1 MSQNKTFLFTIATG
15 FALQGVTATA
25 QVSGESGATRAHLEE
40 VIVMARK
47 REESILDV
55 PVVASVLTQAA
66 LEQSKIDDLFTVAT
80 RTPGLLLGTAPASP
94 GTQVSLRGIGTTALN
109 ATMDQSVSLNID
121 GLPLNQGN
129 AYGVGMFDVA
139 QVEILKG
146 PQSLFFGKNNTA
158 GVISL
163 RSADPTDEFEVITR
177 VGYEDEAEEKE
188 VDFILSGP
196 VSDSLK
202 LRLAARYSDQ
212 EGYFR
217 NEAEGIPALGG
228 LTPAF
233 KNYAPVEETTIRGT
247 ALWEPNDAFTARLK
261 LNYNDYRMDGGA
273 TPQQITYCPDG
284 TGPAAPNTVPFMLG
298 EDCRTDRVLRLTW
311 FNPAAFDGIL
321 NDGKPFNDISQTFGS
336 LELNYRL
343 TDDLSL
349 TSVTG
354 YYDLDLLVQS
364 LGAAV
369 GTTVPVAA
377 QVAFDERQ
385 VTQEVRLTSDYT
397 GPVNFMVGAFYQD
410 GEQSNN
416 LRLPGNTF
424 LRLPAMLQRVQGV
437 VDIRSASLFGQ
448 VMWDITEKLEVSV
461 GARWT
466 DEEREHTMIN
476 YNPAQGQLGPV
487 PRPDPKISSS
497 NTSPEVTLTYKPT
510 DTLTA
515 FASYKTGFK
524 SGSYTTANF
533 QPPDR
538 LASFDDEEVQ
548 GGEVGI
554 KTSTADR
561 RLAASIAAYY
571 YEYDDL
577 QVGANDLSA
586 IGGGNFVSIQ
596 RTLNAASATVKGIEF
611 DINYSP
617 AAIDGLTLSS
627 ALNYNRAEYDSFPN
641 APCGNGQT
649 ISEGCDQL
657 FNPTT
662 GRFTSQDLAGRRL
675 VRAPEWSGYV
685 GFDNETPVG
694 ENLTLGFGAGANYTS
709 EYSTTLVDLPG
720 FEQDDYVKVDANVA
734 LRGNEDRWEL
744 ALIGLNLGDET
755 TKSMCTNSNNQ
766 NGAVFGGQ
774 TSGAETGGPAGTD
787 EAACFVER
795 GRQIWARVS
804 VRF

>member
-1 MSQNKTFLFTIATG
+1 MSGNKQAFLFTIAG
-15 FALQGVTATA
+15 GLVA
-25 QVSGESGATRAHLEE
+25 QSVPVAAQTSGEGARPYVEE

-47 REESILDV
+47 RQESIQDV

-66 LEQSKIDDLFTVAT
+66 LESAKIDDLFTVAT

-129 AYGVGMFDVA
+129 AYNVGMFDVG
-139 QVEILKG
+139 QVEVLKG

-158 GVISL
+158 GVIAL

-188 VDFILSGP
+188 ADLILSGP

-202 LRLAARYSDQ
+202 LRLATRYSEQD
-212 EGYFR
+212 GYFINR
-217 NEAEGIPALGG
+217 AQGVPAVGG
-228 LTPAF
+228 LTPTF
-233 KNYAPVEETTIRGT
+233 DNYAPVEETTVRGT
-247 ALWEPNDAFTARLK
+247 ALWEPSSAFTARLK

-273 TPQQITYCPDG
+273 TPQQITYCPEG
-284 TGPAAPNTVPFMLG
+284 IAPAAPNAVPFLTG
-298 EDCRTDRVLRLTW
+298 EDCRLDRVLRLTW

-321 NDGKPFNDISQTFGS
+321 NNGKPFHEMTQTFGS
-336 LELNYRL
+336 LELTFDLN
-343 TDDLSL
+343 DDLSL

-354 YYDLDLLVQS
+354 YYDLDLFVQS
-364 LGAAV
+364 LGAAA
-369 GTTVPVAA
+369 GTTTTSAA
-377 QVAFDERQ
+377 QVAFDEQQ
-385 VTQEVRLTSDYT
+385 VTQEVRLTSDYSS
-397 GPVNFMVGAFYQD
+397 PLNFMVGAFYQD
-410 GEQSNN
+410 AEQSNA
-416 LRLPGNTF
+416 LRLPGNTA
-424 LRLPAMLQRVQGV
+424 LRLPAILQRVTGA
-437 VDIRSASLFGQ
+437 VDIRSVSLFAQ
-448 VMWDITEKLEVSV
+448 AMWDITQQLELSV

-466 DEEREHTMIN
+466 DEKREHTMIN
-476 YNPAQGQLGPV
+476 YNPAQGSLGRV
-487 PRPDPKISSS
+487 TRPDPQISSS

-510 DTLTA
+510 DTFTA

-538 LASFDDEEVQ
+538 LASFGDEEVR

-554 KTSTADR
+554 KTTAMDR
-561 RLAASIAAYY
+561 RLMASAAVYY
-571 YEYDDL
+571 YKYDDL

-596 RTLNAASATVKGIEF
+596 RTLNAASATVKGVEF
-611 DINYSP
+611 DVNFSP

-649 ISEGCDQL
+649 IAQGCDQL

-662 GRFTSQDLAGRRL
+662 GRFTSQDLSGRRL
-675 VRAPEWSGYV
+675 VRAPEWSGFV
-685 GFDNETPVG
+685 GFDQQMPMG
-694 ENLTLGFGAGANYTS
+694 ESLTLSFGAGANYTS
-709 EYSTTLVDLPG
+709 EYSTALVDLPG
-720 FEQDDYVKVDANVA
+720 FEQDDFIKYDANVA
-734 LRGNEDRWEL
+734 LRGKEDRWEV
-744 ALIGLNLGDET
+744 ALIGRNLGDEL

-774 TSGAETGGPAGTD
+774 LNGAVNGGAAGGD

-795 GRQIWARVS
+795 GRQVWG
-804 VRF
+804 RFSLKF